1 MSNKVSQSFKDTIK
15 AYLDQRAQSDPLFAT
30 SYQKE
35 GKSLDVCC
43 NYIVQEVQKMH
54 VNGLADDEVFGLAV
68 HYYDEDNLGEIK
80 EVNCKVVVNHTVEL
94 TEEEKEKARKE
105 AYDQFQKEE
114 VAKLRSQ
121 KKEPEEKEKK
131 KAPAK
136 PKPEPAFESPSLFD
150 FGDEGE
156 E

>member
-30 SYQKE
+30 SYQKA
-35 GKSLDVCC
+35 GKSIDECC

-80 EVNCKVVVNHTVEL
+80 TVNCKVVVNHTVEL
-94 TEEEKEKARKE
+94 TEEEKEQARKE

-114 VAKLRSQ
+114 VAKLR
-121 KKEPEEKEKK
+121 
-131 KAPAK
+131 
-136 PKPEPAFESPSLFD
+136 
-150 FGDEGE
+150 
-156 E
+156 

>member
-30 SYQKE
+30 SYQKA
-35 GKSLDVCC
+35 GKSIDECC

-80 EVNCKVVVNHTVEL
+80 TVNCKVVVNHTVEL
-94 TEEEKEKARKE
+94 TEEEKEQARQD
-105 AYDQFQKEE
+105 AIN
-114 VAKLRSQ
+114 KLRD
-121 KKEPEEKEKK
+121 EEMAKMRRPKTTEKK
-131 KAPAK
+131 ATENNPQIAQ
-136 PKPEPAFESPSLFD
+136 PSLFD
-150 FGDEGE
+150 L
-156 E
+156 

>member
-15 AYLDQRAQSDPLFAT
+15 AYLDARAQSDPLFAT

-35 GKSLDVCC
+35 GKSFDECC

-105 AYDQFQKEE
+105 AYDQFQKE
-114 VAKLRSQ
+114 
-121 KKEPEEKEKK
+121 
-131 KAPAK
+131 
-136 PKPEPAFESPSLFD
+136 
-150 FGDEGE
+150 
-156 E
+156 